1 MARVELVPA
10 GGMLVGTTE
19 SRAVTV
25 RAFDA
30 AGREVTVAPTD
41 VEFTSSDAS
50 KVAATRAATGFEVRA
65 ALATGSAAV
74 TARVAGVSSSP
85 AVFYAAEPAAGAV
98 LVADSQV
105 RAPPVRVDASTPAGV
120 GTRYRT
126 TLSGITSAAPGG
138 VLVGTGA

>member
-1 MARVELVPA
+1 MATTSRWRVAAQALLFGTTLLLAVCGGGSDNPLPPDAGAPSPAPTQPPAPPPAAGPQPAPAPGPVARVELVPA

-50 KVAATRAATGFEVRA
+50 KVAATRAATGF
-65 ALATGSAAV
+65 
-74 TARVAGVSSSP
+74 
-85 AVFYAAEPAAGAV
+85 
-98 LVADSQV
+98 
-105 RAPPVRVDASTPAGV
+105 
-120 GTRYRT
+120 
-126 TLSGITSAAPGG
+126 
-138 VLVGTGA
+138 